1 MQLYWATYMSAIG
14 LFQRTKEYYSSDRR
28 NEAPT
33 FIIAFMIALVL
44 NALLAPKRL
53 VTFNVKRREHFC
65 LEIQVRLH
73 CAKSQKW
80 L

>member
-14 LFQRTKEYYSSDRR
+14 LFQRTKEYSNRR

-44 NALLAPKRL
+44 SALLAPKRL